1 MPRIVTIG
9 AWRRRWVIALPGW
22 HNRSPPRK
30 SDRMNSEQNWIAF
43 GVSSA
48 IFIVYEMW
56 VVWLGWRHP
65 NRIARSAHAFMRA
78 SWVDALSRQ
87 PGFEIVAV
95 QALRNSL
102 MSATIAASTAALA
115 LMGTVSLASGT
126 LESATFVGTP
136 PLRIVLEILLM
147 ATLFASY
154 VCSAMSMRYFSH
166 AGFVMSMP
174 VASAE
179 RPALNPMAKEYVKRA
194 GLLYSWALRFFLII
208 SPLVVGI
215 VRPLGMPFMTIA
227 LVVALWFFDRP
238 AKPLAP
244 EAGKAD
250 DKA

>member
-1 MPRIVTIG
+1 MTTS
-9 AWRRRWVIALPGW
+9 
-22 HNRSPPRK
+22 H
-30 SDRMNSEQNWIAF
+30 DWIAF
-43 GVSSA
+43 GIATVIFA
-48 IFIVYEMW
+48 IYEIW
-56 VVWLGWRHP
+56 VLWVGWRHP
-65 NRIARSAHAFMRA
+65 TRIARSAHAFMRE
-78 SWVDALSRQ
+78 SWVDALGRQ

-115 LMGTVSLASGT
+115 LMGTVSLASGN
-126 LESATFVGTP
+126 LEVTTFNSTP

-174 VASAE
+174 VASPE
-179 RPALNPMAKEYVKRA
+179 RASLNLMAKEYVKRA

-215 VRPLGMPFMTIA
+215 VRPLGMPFMAIA

-238 AKPLAP
+238 ARFTPSSA
-244 EAGKAD
+244 ASQSD
-250 DKA
+250 RW

>member
-1 MPRIVTIG
+1 MT
-9 AWRRRWVIALPGW
+9 AA
-22 HNRSPPRK
+22 
-30 SDRMNSEQNWIAF
+30 ENWISFAI
-43 GVSSA
+43 SSA
-48 IFIVYEMW
+48 IFIAYEVW
-56 VVWLGWRHP
+56 VLWVGWRHP
-65 NRIARSAHAFMRA
+65 ERVARSAHAFMRA
-78 SWVDALSRQ
+78 SWVDALGRQ

-115 LMGTVSLASGT
+115 LMGSVSLASST
-126 LESATFVGTP
+126 LESAHFDGSP
-136 PLRIVLEILLM
+136 PLRVVLEILLM

-154 VCSAMSMRYFSH
+154 VCSAMAMRYYSH

-179 RPALNPMAKEYVKRA
+179 RATLGPMAKDYVKRA

-215 VRPLGMPFMTIA
+215 VRPIGMPFMTVA

-238 AKPLAP
+238 PRPLGEGSQP
-244 EAGKAD
+244 GS
-250 DKA
+250 